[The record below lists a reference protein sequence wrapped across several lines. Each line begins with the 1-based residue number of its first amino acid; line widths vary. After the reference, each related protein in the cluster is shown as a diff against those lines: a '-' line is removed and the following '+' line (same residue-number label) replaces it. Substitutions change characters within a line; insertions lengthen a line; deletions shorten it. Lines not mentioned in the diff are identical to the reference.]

1 MRNTKADLLR
11 IPRHATPLTWIFDL
25 DNTLHDAS
33 PHIFPFLHR
42 SMNEYTQTHLR
53 LDADA
58 AAKLRRHYWLTYGA
72 TLHGLVR
79 HHGTDPVH
87 FLAAT
92 HALPDPKRMVLR
104 APGVRDALRRLPG
117 RKIVFSNSPRAYAE
131 LVLRHLGLR
140 ALIDAVYTI
149 EDTGYRG
156 KPDLQSFRA
165 LLSAARLDP
174 RRCLMV
180 EDALVNLRPAKLLG
194 MRTAWI
200 SGRAM
205 KPAFV
210 NFRAATVVDLLRCMR
225 K

>member
-1 MRNTKADLLR
+1 
-11 IPRHATPLTWIFDL
+11 
-25 DNTLHDAS
+25 
-33 PHIFPFLHR
+33 
-42 SMNEYTQTHLR
+42 MNEYIQTHLR

-58 AAKLRRHYWLTYGA
+58 AARLRRHYWLTYGA

-92 HALPDPKRMVLR
+92 HDLPDPKRMILR
-104 APGVRDALRRLPG
+104 APGVREALRRLPG

-140 ALIDAVYTI
+140 AHIDAVYTI
-149 EDTGYRG
+149 EDTGFRG
-156 KPDLQSFRA
+156 KPDLKSFRA
-165 LLSAARLDP
+165 LLAAARLDP
-174 RRCLMV
+174 RRCVMV
-180 EDALVNLRPAKLLG
+180 EDAAINLRPAKLLG

-200 SGRAM
+200 SRRAL
-205 KPAFV
+205 KPSFV
-210 NFRAATVVDLLRCMR
+210 NFRAGTVVDLLRRMR